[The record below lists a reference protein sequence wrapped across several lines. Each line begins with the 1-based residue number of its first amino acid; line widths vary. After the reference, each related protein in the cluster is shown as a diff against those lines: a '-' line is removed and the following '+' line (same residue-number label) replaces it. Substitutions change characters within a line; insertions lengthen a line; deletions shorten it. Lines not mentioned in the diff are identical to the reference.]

1 MAYILVKR
9 NQPEK
14 FIELRRAQGSTPGE
28 AAGSFW
34 HVVEHGFSIELYIH
48 MLVYILKKHIC
59 QIIYLKG
66 T

>member
-48 MLVYILKKHIC
+48 MLVYI
-59 QIIYLKG
+59 
-66 T
+66 